1 MAVPGSFTMGSGS
14 GAGMTIIVPQ
24 RGFPQAEF
32 EARTQRAQRMMHEL
46 KIDAMLLTTEPNV
59 RYFTGFFTQFWLS
72 PTRPWFLLVPLEGKP
87 VAVIPTIGVVGMLDT
102 WIDDVR
108 SWSSPQPGD
117 DGISLLTSSIQELP
131 ERFGR
136 IGASLGAESFLR
148 MPAEDFAN
156 LRNNLG
162 STEIVDCSHLLLELC
177 SIKSSAEVEKI
188 KYVCELTSDSFNA
201 LPEFANAGDS
211 EREIVQAMRMDLLKR
226 GADNTPFMVSA
237 SGPDGYDNIIMGPTD
252 RKLGNGDLLII
263 DTGTT
268 FDGYYCDF
276 DRNFAFGHASDNAK
290 RAYDTVFKSTDAG
303 FDAARAGATTSDIWR
318 AMWSILEAGG
328 AEGNDIGRMGHG
340 LGVQLTEWPSNTAT
354 DNTELKTGMIMTLEP
369 GMTYDNGKQM
379 VHEENI
385 LITDSG
391 AIMLSKRAAS
401 ELPIID

>member
-1 MAVPGSFTMGSGS
+1 
-14 GAGMTIIVPQ
+14 MTNITPQ
-24 RGFPQAEF
+24 RGFTQSEF
-32 EARTQRAQRMMHEL
+32 ETRTQRAQRMMHDL

-87 VAVIPTIGVVGMLDT
+87 IAVIPTIGVVGMLDT

-117 DGISLLTSSIQELP
+117 DGISLLTNTIRELP
-131 ERFGR
+131 KRFGR
-136 IGASLGAESFLR
+136 IGVPLGPESFLR
-148 MPAEDFAN
+148 MPAHDFET
-156 LRNNLG
+156 LRN
-162 STEIVDCSHLLLELC
+162 SFSPTEIIDCSHLLLELC
-177 SIKSSAEVEKI
+177 SIKSTAEVEKI

-201 LPEFANAGDS
+201 LPEFAKAGDS
-211 EREIVQAMRMDLLKR
+211 EREIVQKMRMDLLRR
-226 GADNTPFMVSA
+226 GADNSPFIVSA
-237 SGPDGYDNIIMGPTD
+237 SGPDGYNNIIMGPTD
-252 RKLGNGDLLII
+252 RRLENGDLLIV

-276 DRNFAFGHASDNAK
+276 DRNFAFGHASDNA
-290 RAYDTVFKSTDAG
+290 RQAYDTVFKSTDAG
-303 FDAARAGATTSDIWR
+303 FEAAKPGATTSDIWH

-340 LGVQLTEWPSNTAT
+340 LGIQLTEWPSNTAT
-354 DNTELKTGMIMTLEP
+354 DNTELKPGMVITLEP
-369 GMTYDNGKQM
+369 GMTYDKGKQM

-391 AIMLSKRAAS
+391 ATLLSKRAEA
-401 ELPIID
+401 ELPLIT

>member
-1 MAVPGSFTMGSGS
+1 MAIV
-14 GAGMTIIVPQ
+14 VPQ
-24 RGFPQAEF
+24 RGFPQSEF
-32 EARTQRAQRMMHEL
+32 EDRTRRAQRMMHDL

-87 VAVIPTIGVVGMLDT
+87 IAVIPTIGTIGMLDT

-117 DGISLLTSSIQELP
+117 DGISLLNETIQELP
-131 ERFGR
+131 KRYGR
-136 IGASLGAESFLR
+136 IGVPLGPESHLR
-148 MPAEDFAN
+148 MPAQDYAA
-156 LRNNLG
+156 LTDNLG
-162 STEIVDCSHLLLELC
+162 ATEIIDCSRLLLELC
-177 SIKSSAEVEKI
+177 SIKSDAEVEKI

-201 LPEFANAGDS
+201 LPKFANTGDS

-252 RKLGNGDLLII
+252 RKLENGDLLII

-276 DRNFAFGHASDNAK
+276 DRNFAFGHASDGARK
-290 RAYDTVFKSTDAG
+290 AYEVVFKATDAG
-303 FDAARAGATTSDIWR
+303 FNVARAGATTSDIWR
-318 AMWSILEAGG
+318 AMWSVLEAGG

-340 LGVQLTEWPSNTAT
+340 LGMQLTEWPSNTAT
-354 DNTELKTGMIMTLEP
+354 DNTELKPGMIMTLEP

-385 LITDSG
+385 LITKSD
-391 AIMLSKRAAS
+391 AIMLSKRAAA
-401 ELPIID
+401 ELPIIS